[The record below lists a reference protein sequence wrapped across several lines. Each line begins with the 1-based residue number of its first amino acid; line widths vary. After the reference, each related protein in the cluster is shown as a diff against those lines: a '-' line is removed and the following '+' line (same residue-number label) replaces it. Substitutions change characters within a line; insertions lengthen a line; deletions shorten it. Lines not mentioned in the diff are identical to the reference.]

1 MAAPLRRVRG
11 NAGFS
16 DLKAQLRQIP
26 ISLAHDVAQ
35 RAAPT
40 TTRLTQVAYATGKQ
54 VYGEARPL
62 GDNGNKL
69 DLRKSGLTQR
79 TLRFVASGTIV
90 RCVLGAPYMKYL
102 IGKYKVLPNNAI
114 PAEWDRALHALV
126 TAAKVNL

>member
-1 MAAPLRRVRG
+1 MARPIRRVRG

-26 ISLAHDVAQ
+26 LSLAHDVAQ

-40 TTRLTQVAYATGKQ
+40 TTRLTQVAYAAGKQ
-54 VYGEARPL
+54 VYGEARPV
-62 GDNGNKL
+62 GEGGRVL
-69 DLRKSGLTQR
+69 DLEQSGLTKR

-90 RCVLGAPYMKYL
+90 RCVLSAPYMKYL

-114 PAEWDRALHALV
+114 PAEWDRALNALV
-126 TAAKVNL
+126 AAAKVNL